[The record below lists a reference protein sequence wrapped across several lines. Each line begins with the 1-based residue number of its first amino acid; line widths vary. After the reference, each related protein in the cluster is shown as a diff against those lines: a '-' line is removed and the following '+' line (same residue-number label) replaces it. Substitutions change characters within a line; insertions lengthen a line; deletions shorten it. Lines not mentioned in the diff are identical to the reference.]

1 MSRHRNPEYEKRD
14 LAFVHTCEVCSRTNR
29 CDFKTSLEGPEGV
42 CKRLI
47 EDGTYNC
54 ESCIRRN
61 IGGGCTF
68 SCVFFVKQVPLAPPV
83 PVTVVKLN
91 LSLAEET
98 HRNSRLFVNAH
109 GALQRDL
116 GQEDTWD

>member
-1 MSRHRNPEYEKRD
+1 MSRPRNPEYEKRD

-47 EDGTYNC
+47 EEGTYNC

-68 SCVFFVKQVPLAPPV
+68 SCVFFVRAPDLPPPV
-83 PVTVVKLN
+83 PVVVVKRQYSLSEDFALN
-91 LSLAEET
+91 TNQTINGSYRSG
-98 HRNSRLFVNAH
+98 RNQPR
-109 GALQRDL
+109 
-116 GQEDTWD
+116 EWD